1 MSGKTAKLVIGS
13 KEVELPIHSP
23 TAGPDVIDISQLYAK
38 GDVFTYDP
46 GYTSTAS
53 CDSTITFID
62 GEDAFNDLKNK
73 LSIFHYELPTHFNE
87 LGYRLMSKHI
97 LKKIFN

>member
-1 MSGKTAKLVIGS
+1 MSAKTAKLVIGS
-13 KEVELPIHSP
+13 KEIELPIHSP

-53 CDSTITFID
+53 CESAITFLD
-62 GEDAFNDLKNK
+62 GENGDF
-73 LSIFHYELPTHFNE
+73 
-87 LGYRLMSKHI
+87 
-97 LKKIFN
+97 